1 MCRSV
6 VKSKNPPLLS
16 GKRALYAIHPI
27 EQLEMNELDKTDFP
41 KVDVPHEPSAQA
53 QNAQTFMTA
62 MPECEPLLLDC
73 YVSLCV
79 VLSVDAARMGVIPVE
94 KFEQH
99 CINQHKCRDAGFE
112 AEYEVC
118 LQKNAHYNRVPYWS

>member
-6 VKSKNPPLLS
+6 VKSKNLPLLS
-16 GKRALYAIHPI
+16 GKRALYTIHPI
-27 EQLEMNELDKTDFP
+27 EQLEMIEFNKRDFP
-41 KVDVPHEPSAQA
+41 KAEVLPEPSAQA
-53 QNAQTFMTA
+53 QIAQTFITA

-73 YVSLCV
+73 YVFVCV

-94 KFEQH
+94 EFEQH

-118 LQKNAHYNRVPYWS
+118 YKEMLITLK